1 MLTMLSVVATLER
14 LTIKRLYPSRLH
26 LEKIRWNGAQQ
37 LLKDVQGGTTHL
49 CSMLG
54 LKDHR
59 AQSIVKSDIN
69 KSKASYV
76 MLDPKAVGKQI
87 ERRLSEIENCLTNM
101 LKALPK
107 DQSAKEVVDDPNYTP
122 SNKTRP
128 KSQGS
133 SIAHNAL
140 RYEVRVPSRGSQ
152 MQA

>member
-1 MLTMLSVVATLER
+1 
-14 LTIKRLYPSRLH
+14 
-26 LEKIRWNGAQQ
+26 
-37 LLKDVQGGTTHL
+37 
-49 CSMLG
+49 
-54 LKDHR
+54 
-59 AQSIVKSDIN
+59 
-69 KSKASYV
+69 

-152 MQA
+152 MQAEIDGLEAAKEEIAMIDEDETLVYSKIREELKSREKEAIRLRRRAVVKSESTSTV